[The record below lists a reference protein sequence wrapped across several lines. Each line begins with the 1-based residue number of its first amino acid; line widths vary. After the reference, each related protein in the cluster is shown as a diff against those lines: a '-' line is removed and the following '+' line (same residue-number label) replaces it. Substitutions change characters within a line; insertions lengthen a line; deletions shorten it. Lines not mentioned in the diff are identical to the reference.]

1 MGRHVARMGIVDVYT
16 GFLVGKRREKE
27 DPGIDGRKILRRI
40 SMKKDGAWTGLIWF
54 RIGTGCGHL

>member
-1 MGRHVARMGIVDVYT
+1 MGIVDVYT